1 MFSFNQ
7 RHLMITMLARVG
19 IAQKKTIKKTRQT
32 VHWCGTGRGCS
43 EVSLA
48 SVGCR
53 CIIGEAL

>member
-1 MFSFNQ
+1 
-7 RHLMITMLARVG
+7 MITMLARVG

-32 VHWCGTGRGCS
+32 VHWCGTGRGFS

-48 SVGCR
+48 SIGCR